1 MRSAVF
7 SFFMWTTAS
16 VCVFASMLVSPPETE
31 DNNLAD
37 SSRIY
42 NNLGIESYNA
52 GDFERAGD
60 LFRRSLDIKRQ
71 AQGDLSSDM
80 ANTYSNL
87 GAVSR
92 RINQRDEAMQY
103 YDTAGYIFVNSHGP
117 DYARLGAVYQNQ
129 GNILRDQMDYN
140 SALSYYYNALRIFIT
155 NGREDWAA
163 TLYNNLGI
171 VYSRTGEREL
181 AMEYFNRSIG
191 IRQKVNPLMVLMPAV
206 NLANFYRDTG
216 EADLADRYYRMSL
229 EALLKYAGDDHPNLA
244 PTLLNY
250 GIFLAFNYKEPDRG
264 YEMMAEALDI
274 FRANFGYKG
283 HQVALTLMNMGNY
296 YQHKGNLDAALEHY
310 QNALVANSETF
321 NSTNLHDNPG
331 IDDHAFSIEHML
343 TILKEKA
350 YAFYLKS
357 AESNRRYNLESSL
370 LAYKEAINV
379 IDMIRAGY
387 LTEDSRI
394 IMSENEH
401 ESFLMAI
408 HIASELYR
416 MTGDNSYLNEAFYFS
431 EKNKAAS
438 LLASIRNVEARSFGG
453 VPEELLEN
461 ELDIK
466 RGISAYREL
475 IYEEQRNI
483 NADPE
488 KIDLWQEK
496 VFALEHELRSLIEML
511 EQEYPDYYALK
522 YDPGIISVA
531 ETMNML
537 HSRDAVVSY
546 TYNDTILYI
555 FTITSK
561 TAELSTVT
569 VDGSPERKLNEMLEV
584 LTNGNLDRRVGE
596 DFQAFTGS
604 AGYFFDLLIN
614 PVISHIQGKRL
625 VIVPDGMLSY
635 IPFELLLT
643 SGEGL
648 HENNYKTLP
657 YLLRDFTISY
667 SFSVTLW
674 KESLS
679 KSPQDGGSI
688 LAVAPEYEFS
698 GVPSGESMSN
708 RQYYRERLMPLPGA
722 RDEAV
727 SVAGMM
733 DGNVL
738 LDNDAT
744 EYNFKS
750 MAGDY
755 NVLHLAMHTLI
766 DDENP
771 MFSKLVFSD
780 SEDSDEDG
788 LLNTYE
794 VYNLNL
800 NAGLAVLSAC
810 RSGYGSLNR
819 GEGVMS
825 LARGFLYA
833 GVPSIVMTNWEVEDK
848 SGAEIMIKFYS
859 YLLKGHRKDEALR
872 MARIDFLD
880 NADLLRSHPYFW
892 GAYVCI
898 GNPEELLGSFRQYY
912 PMVTFILLLM
922 VMMLII
928 WRVQVRKN

>member
-1 MRSAVF
+1 MILAILI
-7 SFFMWTTAS
+7 
-16 VCVFASMLVSPPETE
+16 MLISPTGLV
-31 DNNLAD
+31 DNVVTD
-37 SSRIY
+37 SSRVY
-42 NNLGIESYNA
+42 NNLGIESYNS
-52 GDFERAGD
+52 GDFERAGA
-60 LFRRSLDIKRQ
+60 LFLRSLDIKRQ

-92 RINQRDEAMQY
+92 RLNQRDEAMQY
-103 YDTAGYIFVNSHGP
+103 YDTAGYIFINNHGP

-140 SALSYYYNALRIFIT
+140 SALSYYYNALRIFLA

-171 VYSRTGEREL
+171 VYTRTGEREP
-181 AMEYFNRSIG
+181 AMEYFSRSID
-191 IRQKVNPLMVLMPAV
+191 IRQKVSPLMVHMPAV
-206 NLANFYRDTG
+206 NLANFYRDAG
-216 EADLADRYYRMSL
+216 EADMADRYYRMSL
-229 EALLKYAGDDHPNLA
+229 EALLKYAGDDHHNLA

-250 GIFLAFNYKEPDRG
+250 GIFLVFNSEEADRG
-264 YEMMAEALDI
+264 YEMMADALDI

-283 HQVALTLMNMGNY
+283 HQVALTLMNIGNY
-296 YQHKGNLDAALEHY
+296 YQYKGNLDAALEYY
-310 QNALVANSETF
+310 QDALVANSETF
-321 NSTNLHDNPG
+321 NSANPQDNPG
-331 IDDHAFSIEHML
+331 IDDHAFSIEQML
-343 TILKEKA
+343 MILKEKA
-350 YAFYLKS
+350 FAFFLKS
-357 AESNRRYNLESSL
+357 AESNREYYLESSL
-370 LAYKEAINV
+370 EAYKEAIAV
-379 IDMIRAGY
+379 IDIIRTGY

-401 ESFLMAI
+401 ESFVRAI
-408 HIASELYR
+408 HVASELYKL
-416 MTGDNSYLNEAFYFS
+416 TGDNSYLEEAFYFS

-466 RGISAYREL
+466 RGISAYRES

-483 NADPE
+483 NADSE
-488 KIDLWQEK
+488 KIVFWQERM
-496 VFALEHELRSLIEML
+496 FALEQELRSLIEML
-511 EQEYPDYYALK
+511 ERDYPDYYALK
-522 YDPGIISVA
+522 YNPGIISVS
-531 ETMNML
+531 ETMDML
-537 HSRDAVVSY
+537 HSRDAVLSY

-555 FTITSK
+555 FMITSK
-561 TAELSTVT
+561 TAELFTIA
-569 VDGSPERKLNEMLEV
+569 VDGSPATKLGEMLEV
-584 LTNGNLDRRVGE
+584 LTNGNLDRRVSE
-596 DFQAFTGS
+596 DFRTFTGS

-614 PVISHIQGKRL
+614 PVLSSIKGKRL
-625 VIVPDGMLSY
+625 VIVPDGLLSY

-643 SGEGL
+643 SDKGL
-648 HENNYKTLP
+648 HEINYKALP
-657 YLLRDFTISY
+657 YLLRDFAISY

-674 KESLS
+674 KESLY
-679 KSPQDGGSI
+679 KSSQSGGSI

-698 GVPSGESMSN
+698 GISAGESMSN

-727 SVAGMM
+727 RIAGMM
-733 DGNVL
+733 DGDVL
-738 LDNDAT
+738 LDSEAT

-766 DDENP
+766 NDENP

-780 SEDSDEDG
+780 SEDSYEDG
-788 LLNTYE
+788 FLNTYE
-794 VYNLNL
+794 IYNLNL

-810 RSGYGSLNR
+810 RSGYGSLNQ

-859 YLLKGHRKDEALR
+859 YLLKGYRKDEALR
-872 MARIDFLD
+872 MARIDFID

-898 GNPEELLGSFRQYY
+898 GNPTELRVSFRHYY
-912 PMVTFILLLM
+912 PLATFFLLLM
-922 VMMLII
+922 VMLLII
-928 WRVQVRKN
+928 WRVQVRKTD